1 MNEKNLKKRN
11 LYQEFMDFIDGI
23 VKWICILLL
32 GGMLVVAVLQVIAR
46 YVFPH
51 PLSWTEELARY
62 MMLWLIFL
70 GASHIA
76 KASSYIKVTFLV
88 DKLPQTARVLLLVA
102 TKLIILV
109 TAAYFAWNCLDVFTT
124 TSVNEV
130 SPAMQ
135 ISMQIPRFSLVIGFI
150 LVFLQALAAG
160 GLTLLPNEEEE
171 ESV

>member
-1 MNEKNLKKRN
+1 
-11 LYQEFMDFIDGI
+11 MDFIDKL

-32 GGMLVVAVLQVIAR
+32 GGMLLVAVLQVIAR

-51 PLSWTEELARY
+51 PLSWTEELARF

-88 DKLPQTARVLLLVA
+88 DKMPEKVRNILLVI

-109 TAAYFAWNCLDVFTT
+109 TAAYFSWNCLDVFTT
-124 TSVNEV
+124 TSIHEV

-150 LVFLQALAAG
+150 LIFLQALAAG
-160 GLTLLPNEEEE
+160 GLILLPNEEEE
-171 ESV
+171 SV

>member
-1 MNEKNLKKRN
+1 MNEKNIKKQN
-11 LYQEFMDFIDGI
+11 LYQEFMDFIDKL

-32 GGMLVVAVLQVIAR
+32 GGMLLVAVLQVIAR

-51 PLSWTEELARY
+51 PLSWTEELARF

-88 DKLPQTARVLLLVA
+88 DKMPEKIRNILLVI
-102 TKLIILV
+102 TKLIILA
-109 TAAYFAWNCLDVFTT
+109 TAAYFSWNCLDVFTT
-124 TSVNEV
+124 TSIHEV

-150 LVFLQALAAG
+150 LIFLQALAAG
-160 GLTLLPNEEEE
+160 GLILLPNEEEE
-171 ESV
+171 SV

>member
-1 MNEKNLKKRN
+1 MNEKNIKKRN
-11 LYQEFMDFIDGI
+11 LYQEFMDFIDNI
-23 VKWICILLL
+23 VKWICIILL
-32 GGMLVVAVLQVIAR
+32 GGMLFTAMLQVITR
-46 YVFPH
+46 HVFPH

-70 GASHIA
+70 AASHIA

-88 DKLPQTARVLLLVA
+88 DKMPEGVRKILLVI

-109 TAAYFAWNCLDVFTT
+109 TAGYFSWNCLDVFTT

-150 LVFLQALAAG
+150 LIFLQALAAG

-171 ESV
+171 ENI